1 MLSVIISC
9 NSGQAN
15 FVRPSSFLVAQADP
29 QASSTNLQPRHS
41 TQHPKQGTRNPHF
54 IYTDFQ
60 HHLAHLADDG
70 DLPASPSV
78 FTDTQR
84 LPSLKETKKKTNRSS
99 SKPRSNIS
107 DSGFP
112 YADLQGQLYDSHLPH
127 QVHDAFPSSDLKQ
140 AVPSTSKGSN
150 SHSTL
155 PASPDRDLNQEI
167 RLAQLQKDKL
177 ALELEILRLR
187 CAPVSPDGD
196 ADDNLTSSKPV
207 DNSRK
212 KRAIDWPH
220 EFAPGTS
227 NSIDYDKLEL
237 PQFVAGFL
245 AMIKP
250 YDTAKKSAMLDY
262 LELLMLKASSY
273 SWSSVRAFHSHIA
286 KQIELWRL
294 EWTSSNEIRDKA
306 VTFFKHS
313 DLRSSHQSANV
324 SMVSFPVQASSS
336 HQRSSIKPEADKA
349 CRQWN
354 YYGSCACDKSNQDAF
369 NARHKCRVCTKDHP
383 MLQCPKRRNPIPPQ
397 NSA

>member
-1 MLSVIISC
+1 M
-9 NSGQAN
+9 
-15 FVRPSSFLVAQADP
+15 AQADP
-29 QASSTNLQPRHS
+29 SSSSMNLPPRHS
-41 TQHPKQGTRNPHF
+41 TRQPKPAKRDPNF

-60 HHLAHLADDG
+60 RRLANLDDERDLGASALIADSQDVSAQKG
-70 DLPASPSV
+70 
-78 FTDTQR
+78 
-84 LPSLKETKKKTNRSS
+84 TKRKTKRSS
-99 SKPRSNIS
+99 SKQSPQIL
-107 DSGFP
+107 DPDFP
-112 YADLQGQLYDSHLPH
+112 YADIQSQLYGLHLPE
-127 QVHDAFPSSDLKQ
+127 QDQEAFPSSDPKL
-140 AVPSTSKGSN
+140 AEISPSTSNGPK
-150 SHSTL
+150 SHAPS
-155 PASPDRDLNQEI
+155 PASPERDLNQEI
-167 RLAQLQKDKL
+167 RLVQLQKEKL
-177 ALELEILRLR
+177 ALELEVLRLR
-187 CAPVSPDGD
+187 HAPSASPDGH
-196 ADDNLTSSKPV
+196 ADENPNSSASVEKT
-207 DNSRK
+207 RK

-250 YDTAKKSAMLDY
+250 YDTSKKSAMLDY

-286 KQIELWRL
+286 RQIELWRL

-306 VTFFKHS
+306 VTYFKHS
-313 DLRSSHQSANV
+313 DLRSSQHNVNAN
-324 SMVSFPVQASSS
+324 MVSFPHQAPSTQ
-336 HQRSSIKPEADKA
+336 QRTPVKSEADKS

-354 YYGSCACDKSNQDAF
+354 YYGSCSCDKSNQEAF

>member
-1 MLSVIISC
+1 M
-9 NSGQAN
+9 
-15 FVRPSSFLVAQADP
+15 AQADP
-29 QASSTNLQPRHS
+29 QASSTNLQPRRS
-41 TQHPKQGTRNPHF
+41 TRQPKPVTRDPHF

-60 HHLAHLADDG
+60 RHSAHLVDDG

-78 FTDTQR
+78 FADTQGFS
-84 LPSLKETKKKTNRSS
+84 SLKGTKKKTKRPS
-99 SKPRSNIS
+99 SKARPKIP

-112 YADLQGQLYDSHLPH
+112 YADLQGQLYDLHLPD
-127 QVHDAFPSSDLKQ
+127 QVHEVFPSSDPKQ
-140 AVPSTSKGSN
+140 AAHSPSTSNGPK

-155 PASPDRDLNQEI
+155 PASPDYDLNQEI
-167 RLAQLQKDKL
+167 CLAQLQKKKL
-177 ALELEILRLR
+177 ALELEVLRLR
-187 CAPVSPDGD
+187 HAPSVFPDGD
-196 ADDNLTSSKPV
+196 ADDNLNSCTPV
-207 DNSRK
+207 DNTSK

-237 PQFVAGFL
+237 PQFIAGFL

-286 KQIELWRL
+286 RKIELWRL

-313 DLRSSHQSANV
+313 DFRSSQQSVNV
-324 SMVSFPVQASSS
+324 NMVSFPTQASSS
-336 HQRSSIKPEADKA
+336 HQRSSVKPEADKA

-354 YYGSCACDKSNQDAF
+354 YYGSCSCDKSNQDAF
-369 NARHKCRVCTKDHP
+369 NARHKCRVCTKDHL
-383 MLQCPKRRNPIPPQ
+383 MLQCPKRRNPIPPP
-397 NSA
+397 NST